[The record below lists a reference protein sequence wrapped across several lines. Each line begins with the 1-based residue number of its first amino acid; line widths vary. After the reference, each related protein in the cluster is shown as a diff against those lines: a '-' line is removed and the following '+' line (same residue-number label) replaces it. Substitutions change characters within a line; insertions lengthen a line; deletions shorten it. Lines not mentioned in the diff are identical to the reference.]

1 MKHSPLEWKK
11 DQVIL
16 LAIFWSV
23 VGMYVIILL
32 SVIHSITYALPAS
45 RQYLE
50 CINSD
55 EEVAEFTLTL
65 SNFVVVA
72 SLSLMICSSIGMDIF
87 CLYKLHHEEAVIEE
101 TNRKHQLDKLKV
113 RWKAIE
119 STEENIEQ
127 NQDSLKKPELVL
139 SAQEFLK
146 EQEKRPGLKS
156 KNVRRRASVA
166 VPMAPEKEQINL
178 AQALDFIGKL
188 ALEDQHDRNEVLTA
202 EKADGPSMPE
212 PLPDQRRVKK
222 ILNELPVRSTLL
234 NTLFLIPYLI
244 IMAALG
250 NISDDFSEKDK
261 RYILG
266 LPYLILTVGR
276 TWFVATCTF
285 KVNDS
290 NRKKDLDV
298 EREKRRQEEIKEA
311 LEKRRQRQSG
321 ME

>member
-1 MKHSPLEWKK
+1 MRHSPLEWKK

-87 CLYKLHHEEAVIEE
+87 CLYKLHHEEAVIEA

-113 RWKAIE
+113 RWKAIK
-119 STEENIEQ
+119 TAEENIEE
-127 NQDSLKKPELVL
+127 NQDSLQKRELVL
-139 SAQEFLK
+139 TAQEFLK
-146 EQEKRPGLKS
+146 EQEKTRPGLKS
-156 KNVRRRASVA
+156 KNVSVA
-166 VPMAPEKEQINL
+166 VPLAQEKEQINL

-212 PLPDQRRVKK
+212 PLPDQREVKK

-321 ME
+321 MK